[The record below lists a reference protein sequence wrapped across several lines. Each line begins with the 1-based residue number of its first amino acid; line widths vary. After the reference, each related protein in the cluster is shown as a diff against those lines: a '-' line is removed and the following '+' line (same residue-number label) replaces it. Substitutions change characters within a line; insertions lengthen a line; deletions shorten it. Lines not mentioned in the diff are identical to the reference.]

1 MQTFVFAIE
10 FVFVYLYLT
19 FCQVSANK
27 WFLPL
32 VWATDICARALAEG
46 HIRPQVGMLTIN
58 TEEIVTIMTTMNN
71 LTAKIITQAGIME
84 YLHV

>member
-10 FVFVYLYLT
+10 FVFVYLYLS

-46 HIRPQVGMLTIN
+46 HIRPQVLMLTIN
-58 TEEIVTIMTTMNN
+58 TEEIVTIVTTMNN